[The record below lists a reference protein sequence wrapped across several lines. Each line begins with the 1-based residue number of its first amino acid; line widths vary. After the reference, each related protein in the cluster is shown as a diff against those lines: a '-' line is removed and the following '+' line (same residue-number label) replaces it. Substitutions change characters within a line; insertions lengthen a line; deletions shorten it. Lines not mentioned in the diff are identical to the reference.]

1 MQMKM
6 HQGRT
11 ENPLLF
17 INEIRKLI
25 RAIRLNFHLKWEL
38 LTRTKRKVKQACN
51 KIDINA
57 FTMMKRSLAS

>member
-1 MQMKM
+1 MKM
-6 HQGRT
+6 HQGRA

-17 INEIRKLI
+17 INQISKLI
-25 RAIRLNFHLKWEL
+25 RAILLDLHLKWEL

-57 FTMMKRSLAS
+57 FAMMKKSLAS

>member
-6 HQGRT
+6 HQGRA

-17 INEIRKLI
+17 INRIRKLF
-25 RAIRLNFHLKWEL
+25 RATTLDLHLKWEL
-38 LTRTKRKVKQACN
+38 LTRTKHKVKQACN

-57 FTMMKRSLAS
+57 FAMMKRSLAS

>member
-6 HQGRT
+6 HQGRAD
-11 ENPLLF
+11 NPLLF
-17 INEIRKLI
+17 INQIRKLI
-25 RAIRLNFHLKWEL
+25 RATLLNLHLKWEL
-38 LTRTKRKVKQACN
+38 ITRTKRKVKQACN